1 MTAPVTTTTEETVRG
16 LLDVWEA
23 SLHHMDAV
31 ELDHEAQRVEAF
43 PPSPAIAR
51 MRAAIDAE
59 RAARN
64 GGGTHA

>member
-1 MTAPVTTTTEETVRG
+1 MTAPVTTTEETVQG

-31 ELDHEAQRVEAF
+31 ELDHEAQRVELYRK
-43 PPSPAIAR
+43 SPMADR
-51 MRAAIDAE
+51 MRAAIDTE

-64 GGGTHA
+64 GGAA